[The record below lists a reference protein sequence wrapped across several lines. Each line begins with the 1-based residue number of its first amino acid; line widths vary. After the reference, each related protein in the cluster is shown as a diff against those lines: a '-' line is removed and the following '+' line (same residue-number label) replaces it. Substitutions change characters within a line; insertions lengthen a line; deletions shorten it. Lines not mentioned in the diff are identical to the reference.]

1 MVKSSGVSTGEL
13 NAFLRLHL
21 RPINLVVYQ
30 GPSGPKTT
38 ESLSWGGLP
47 A

>member
-1 MVKSSGVSTGEL
+1 MVKSSCVSTGQL
-13 NAFLRLHL
+13 KRFLALHL

-30 GPSGPKTT
+30 GTSGPKTT

>member
-1 MVKSSGVSTGEL
+1 MVKSLGVSTGEL

-30 GPSGPKTT
+30 GPSDPKIT
-38 ESLSWGGLP
+38 ESSSWGGLP